1 MRLGWEILISIRRTP
16 LYLLFSPGKSLPK
29 NTQSSKKIKVG
40 KGGNLVGK
48 IRNKIPFFQFSENKS
63 IMNMKE
69 TFVIN
74 VFKYKDWEPLTVRG
88 ITQEF
93 DTEEDAKTFVE
104 KYPSFGQ
111 DWSRTIRQ
119 GNWQICQVEH
129 N

>member
-1 MRLGWEILISIRRTP
+1 
-16 LYLLFSPGKSLPK
+16 
-29 NTQSSKKIKVG
+29 
-40 KGGNLVGK
+40 
-48 IRNKIPFFQFSENKS
+48 
-63 IMNMKE
+63 MKE